1 MAGIDNCMRK
11 ITVCI
16 AGAIFGCGYF
26 FTFPLLGAPDDQ
38 QFDRTRIRHLAEV
51 YRIDPDEAEHR
62 YHAILGRDRG
72 EALASIEY
80 LKRAKAFELA
90 AATLAKV
97 TDAVVKDNLI
107 RFVATKPQFSRTVF
121 DIALSQ
127 LEGANADSSNFDD
140 GEYRAGIEN
149 TKKILAGA
157 ISGWLHIPKPR
168 SASGSH
174 PSADEYSVFIT
185 AAKEESR
192 RTTADSP
199 Y

>member
-1 MAGIDNCMRK
+1 MRT

-16 AGAIFGCGYF
+16 AGAILACGCL
-26 FTFPLLGAPDDQ
+26 FTFALLGAPNDQ
-38 QFDRTRIRHLAEV
+38 QLDRTSIRHLAKV
-51 YRIDPDEAEHR
+51 YRIDPNEAEHR
-62 YHAILGRDRG
+62 FHALLGRDRS

-80 LKRAKAFELA
+80 LKEKKAFELA
-90 AATLAKV
+90 AAALAKV

-121 DIALSQ
+121 DIALGQ

-140 GEYRAGIEN
+140 GEYRAGLEN
-149 TKKILAGA
+149 TKKILADA
-157 ISGWLHIPKPR
+157 ISGWEK
-168 SASGSH
+168 
-174 PSADEYSVFIT
+174 
-185 AAKEESR
+185 SR

>member
-1 MAGIDNCMRK
+1 MRT

-16 AGAIFGCGYF
+16 AGAILACGCL
-26 FTFPLLGAPDDQ
+26 FTCPLLGAPNDQ
-38 QFDRTRIRHLAEV
+38 QLDRTSIRHLAEV

-62 YHAILGRDRG
+62 CHALLGRDRG

-80 LKRAKAFELA
+80 LKAKKAFVLA
-90 AATLAKV
+90 AATLTKV

-121 DIALSQ
+121 DIAVGQ
-127 LEGANADSSNFDD
+127 LEAANADSSNFDD
-140 GEYRAGIEN
+140 GEYRAGVEN
-149 TKKILAGA
+149 TKKILADA

-168 SASGSH
+168 SASNSN
-174 PSADEYSVFIT
+174 PSANEYAVFIT
-185 AAKEESR
+185 AAKEKSR